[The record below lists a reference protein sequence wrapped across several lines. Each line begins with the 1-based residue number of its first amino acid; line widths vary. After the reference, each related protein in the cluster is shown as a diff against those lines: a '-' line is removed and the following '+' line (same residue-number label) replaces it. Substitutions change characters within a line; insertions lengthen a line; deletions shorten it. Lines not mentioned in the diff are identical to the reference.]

1 LAVLYSIIVV
11 NYNGGSKL
19 VDCVDSVFRFT
30 SDFELIVVDNGSLD
44 SSVSDIEQRFPDS
57 IIIKNSKNVG
67 FSKANNAAIKRA
79 LGRWI
84 VLLNPDTKVTRNWL
98 DNLMKCA
105 DRASEIGI
113 VMPKLLRMDGKT
125 IDSTGHVFDFRT
137 GFTYDRGSG
146 ETDVGQYDL
155 VEEVASCPFACVA
168 IKTEVILGI
177 GLLDQRMV
185 MYYEDVDYCI
195 RARVAGWRALYCPN
209 SVVLHFR
216 SGVTPTSSNQVQ
228 KRAVAYRLRIILK
241 CYERR
246 DMVKYGALRIF
257 RDIVSAFAG
266 LKNNDPQY
274 SLGYMRSPIWNLLN
288 IPLVERRLVQSTRKV
303 SDNTLFSE

>member
-1 LAVLYSIIVV
+1 
-11 NYNGGSKL
+11 
-19 VDCVDSVFRFT
+19 
-30 SDFELIVVDNGSLD
+30 
-44 SSVSDIEQRFPDS
+44 
-57 IIIKNSKNVG
+57 
-67 FSKANNAAIKRA
+67 
-79 LGRWI
+79 
-84 VLLNPDTKVTRNWL
+84 
-98 DNLMKCA
+98 
-105 DRASEIGI
+105 
-113 VMPKLLRMDGKT
+113 
-125 IDSTGHVFDFRT
+125 
-137 GFTYDRGSG
+137 
-146 ETDVGQYDL
+146 

-168 IKTEVILGI
+168 IKTEVVLGI

-195 RARVAGWRALYCPN
+195 RARVAGWKALYCPN
-209 SVVLHFR
+209 SVVLHVR

-246 DMVKYGALRIF
+246 DMVKYGALRIL
-257 RDIVSAFAG
+257 RDIASAFAG
-266 LKNNDPQY
+266 LKNNDPEY